1 MTNSRELKI
10 DSLNLIKLL
19 APEMLDLLELRY
31 SILRSISYNGPIG
44 RRSLA
49 EKLKIQERTVRNEA
63 NLLKKQGL
71 LNIELM
77 GMSITGL
84 GSQLLEELHPLYM
97 DLKGIPELEELV
109 RARLNI
115 KDVKI
120 VAGDFGKDS
129 TVLKEM
135 GKLGSEVLKKSIK
148 KDSILGITGGTTM
161 YSVSEECIRDN
172 KKRDIIVVPARG
184 GLGKDIYTQSNSLA
198 VNLAEKLGGSYR
210 LLYVVDGLEEE
221 ALKYMMKNEEIK
233 ETLDLIENMDTLIF
247 GIGRADEMAKR
258 RNLSDDRIDSLLEE
272 GAVAE
277 SFGHFFDIEGNE
289 LWEYKTIG
297 MSLDKY
303 KKIDNAIAVAGGVEK
318 AEAIIAVSTLN
329 KNMQLIT
336 DELTARK
343 ILKIKDS

>member
-258 RNLSDDRIDSLLEE
+258 RNLSDDRIYSLLEE

>member
-1 MTNSRELKI
+1 M

-31 SILRSISYNGPIG
+31 NILRSISYNEPIG

-49 EKLKIQERTVRNEA
+49 EKLKIQERTIRNEA

-84 GSQLLEELHPLYM
+84 GGQLLEELHPLYIN
-97 DLKGIPELEELV
+97 LKGIPELEELL
-109 RARLNI
+109 REKLNI
-115 KDVKI
+115 KEVKI
-120 VAGDFGKDS
+120 VAGNFEKDA

-135 GKLGSEVLKKSIK
+135 GKVGSEVLKKSISK
-148 KDSILGITGGTTM
+148 NSILGITGGSTM

-172 KKRDIIVVPARG
+172 IKRDIIVVPARG

-221 ALKYMMKNEEIK
+221 ALKYMMKNQEIR
-233 ETLDLIENMDTLIF
+233 EALELIENMDTLIF

-258 RNLSDDRIDSLLEE
+258 RNLSQDKINSLLEKD
-272 GAVAE
+272 AVAE
-277 SFGHFFDIEGNE
+277 SFGHFFDIDGNE
-289 LWEYKTIG
+289 VWEYKTIG
-297 MSLDKY
+297 ISLDKY

-343 ILKIKDS
+343 ILEIKDR

>member
-109 RARLNI
+109 REELNI
-115 KDVKI
+115 KEVKV
-120 VAGDFGKDS
+120 VAGDFEKDA

-135 GKLGSEVLKKSIK
+135 GKIGSEVLKKSIRK
-148 KDSILGITGGTTM
+148 NSILGITGGTTM

-343 ILKIKDS
+343 ILEIKDS